1 MEESQAEAV
10 PFLSRKPMGP
20 LNIEIKAHCPDPQ
33 AIRAIL
39 QASNAA
45 FRGTDQQIDTYF
57 RVNRG
62 RLKLREGQIEN
73 YLVYYEREDQAGPK
87 QSDVMLLPSTPGP
100 SLKEILTKSLGVLV
114 VVEKQREIYFID
126 NVKFHIDRVK
136 SLGSFVEIEAIDVD
150 GSLGKDKLLAQC
162 QEFLKLFEIA
172 PENLVAVSYSDLL
185 LSDLRNSD
193 NPNATA
199 HTTADTTKTS

>member
-1 MEESQAEAV
+1 
-10 PFLSRKPMGP
+10 MGHI
-20 LNIEIKAHCPDPQ
+20 NIEIKARCPNPR
-33 AIRAIL
+33 AIRETL
-39 QASNAA
+39 QARHAD
-45 FRGTDQQIDTYF
+45 FRGVDRQIDTYF

-73 YLVYYEREDQAGPK
+73 ALVYYEREDQAGPK
-87 QSDVMLLPSTPGP
+87 QSEVMLFPSTPGS
-100 SLKEILTKSLGVLV
+100 SLKEILIRSLRILV
-114 VVEKQREIYFID
+114 IVEKEREIYFSD
-126 NVKFHIDRVK
+126 NVKFHIDMVK
-136 SLGSFVEIEAIDVD
+136 GLGSFVEIEAIDAD

-185 LSDLRNSD
+185 LSGLRNSD